1 MVEALELK
9 TQPDLASRVQGIE
22 EDGYAYFP
30 GAMSAD
36 QVAELRE
43 VMAHLTPIE
52 ASFNRYSTP
61 DNGGFLNKH
70 INNVFNH
77 DPIFLQY
84 MDGAGVIDL
93 AEAVHGDDCHIIGM
107 TAWVTGP
114 GRPDQHLH
122 CDWLPVELPGDV
134 LDDPRVKM
142 PVFITT
148 AHYYLNDM
156 YEELGPTKFIPGSHK
171 SGRRPMGDADWDGVT
186 EKSVL
191 CKAGDAV
198 MFRCEV
204 WHRGTSNRSDEDRY
218 LLQVHYA
225 KRMITQKFPPYLNK
239 FQFDPDIIALCN
251 PRQRRLLG
259 DHTSSNYD

>member
-70 INNVFNH
+70 INNVFNR

-84 MDGAGVIDL
+84 TDGAGVIDL

-142 PVFITT
+142 PIFITT

-156 YEELGPTKFIPGSHK
+156 YEEAGPDQVHTGQPQVRTPPH
-171 SGRRPMGDADWDGVT
+171 GRRGLGRRHG
-186 EKSVL
+186 EER
-191 CKAGDAV
+191 AV
-198 MFRCEV
+198 QG
-204 WHRGTSNRSDEDRY
+204 RGT
-218 LLQVHYA
+218 L
-225 KRMITQKFPPYLNK
+225 
-239 FQFDPDIIALCN
+239 
-251 PRQRRLLG
+251 
-259 DHTSSNYD
+259 